1 MEDFEKKLENL
12 TKPDGDVKPPLEI
25 KLAIV
30 NAQRSAVLGVWFTV
44 IPCYFLFCAFMFYF
58 FHLDYGVLG
67 SIFVLF
73 SMLEKNSMWL
83 VGPVILVALPL
94 ISIIFNALAITHF
107 SFDRAD
113 RMLRLNIKLRWF
125 NIVILLLSLAIV
137 SLFVAYAFALNIQVK

>member
-1 MEDFEKKLENL
+1 
-12 TKPDGDVKPPLEI
+12 
-25 KLAIV
+25 
-30 NAQRSAVLGVWFTV
+30 
-44 IPCYFLFCAFMFYF
+44 
-58 FHLDYGVLG
+58 
-67 SIFVLF
+67 
-73 SMLEKNSMWL
+73 MLEKNSMWL
-83 VGPVILVALPL
+83 VGPVILVGLPL